1 MENYLMLDGK
11 KYELSPDLVNA
22 LRSVDPVPEKQN
34 PFARV
39 KLAPK
44 NIYFAIDETGDV
56 YDATDYGTINDNNR
70 FAIANYCTDRS
81 LMEQRA
87 MHETLSRLLWR
98 YSEEHGGSDSDW
110 DSFKTHFKI
119 YRNMMT
125 SQFEIDSNDTYKFMG
140 TVYFSNKKTA
150 RAAIEEVIKPFMAEH
165 PDFVW

>member
-70 FAIANYCTDRS
+70 FAIANYCTDRF

-98 YSEEHGGSDSDW
+98 YSKEHGQATDW
-110 DSFKTHFKI
+110 DFSRNNHRI
-119 YRNMMT
+119 YRRMDNGD
-125 SQFEIDSNDTYKFMG
+125 FETNFNDTFKYQG
-140 TVYFSNKKTA
+140 AIYFRDAETA
-150 RAAIEEVIKPFMAEH
+150 RSAIEEVIKPFMAEH